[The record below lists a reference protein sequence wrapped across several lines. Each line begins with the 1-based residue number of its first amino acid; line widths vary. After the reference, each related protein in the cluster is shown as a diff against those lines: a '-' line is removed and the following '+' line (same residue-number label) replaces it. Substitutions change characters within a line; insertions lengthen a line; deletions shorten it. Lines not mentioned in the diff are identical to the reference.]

1 MSTNHDSGEATND
14 VHVDV
19 VIVGAGSC
27 GLVAALAAMGNGASV
42 LVVEKLATVGGN
54 STLSTG
60 SIPAAGSRFQ
70 TAAGIEDSPSLM
82 VADLLAASGP
92 HEAEDLLQNMADLS
106 VELVHW
112 LVDTHDV
119 DLQIITDYK
128 HVGHSVARLHAP
140 GDRDGKYLVED
151 LVAACKKSG
160 VSIRTSHPVVGL
172 ITEGDT
178 VVGVRVE
185 PVSGEPYKV
194 MAGSVILAANGY
206 GNNKELLKRWM
217 PEIADARYFGAP
229 GSTGEAVAWSEALG
243 AALANVSAYQGYAA
257 IANPELG
264 LLLSWTTVEMGAV
277 IVTPTGRRVG
287 DESRGYSGFA
297 SILLEH
303 GETAFAV
310 FDTTI
315 RDYVLEN
322 EPRFVR
328 LFNDGLIIEVA
339 NVEELAEFIGC
350 DSATLEG
357 TIATAALAASGEAS
371 DEFGRTN
378 FGFGPMSAPY
388 CVAKVMPGLF
398 HTQGGVRVDAEARV
412 IRPDGSPIAGLFA
425 GGGVAAGVSGLAGAE
440 GYASG
445 NGLLTA
451 VGLGYVAGLASARDA
466 AKASA

>member
-1 MSTNHDSGEATND
+1 MSED
-14 VHVDV
+14 VSVDV
-19 VIVGAGSC
+19 VIVGAGAC
-27 GLVAALAAMGNGASV
+27 GLVAALAAVENGATV
-42 LVVEKLATVGGN
+42 LLLEKLEDVGGN
-54 STLSTG
+54 SRLSTG

-70 TAAGIEDSPSLM
+70 IAAGIDDNPALM
-82 VADLLAASGP
+82 VADLLEASGP
-92 HEAEDLLQNMADLS
+92 HEAEDLLTNMAELS

-112 LVDTHDV
+112 LVDTHGV
-119 DLQIITDYK
+119 DLQLITDYK

-140 GDRDGKYLVED
+140 GDRDGKFLVDD
-151 LVAACKKSG
+151 LVAACEKVG
-160 VSIRTSHPVVGL
+160 VTIRTSHPVVGV
-172 ITEGDT
+172 ITEGDA

-185 PVSGEPYKV
+185 PTNGNPYRV

-206 GNNKELLKRWM
+206 GNNKALLKRWM
-217 PEIADARYFGAP
+217 PEIADAQYFGAP
-229 GSTGEAVAWSEALG
+229 GSTGEAVAWAEDLG
-243 AALANVSAYQGYAA
+243 AAMINVSAYQGYAA

-277 IVTPTGRRVG
+277 IVSPAGLRVG

-303 GETAFAV
+303 GDTAYAV

-328 LFNDGLIIEVA
+328 LFNDGLIIEVPD
-339 NVEELAEFIGC
+339 VQQLAEFIGC
-350 DSATLEG
+350 DSSTLG
-357 TIATAALAASGEAS
+357 DTLDTVGRAASGETT

-378 FGFGPMSAPY
+378 FGFGPLKAPY
-388 CVAKVMPGLF
+388 CVAKVTPGLF
-398 HTQGGVRVDAEARV
+398 HTQGGVQVDAHARV
-412 IRPDGSPIAGLFA
+412 IRADGSPIAGLFA
-425 GGGVAAGVSGLAGAE
+425 GGGVAAGVSGISGAE

-451 VGLGYVAGLASARDA
+451 VGLGYLAGVASAQKSFA
-466 AKASA
+466 

>member
-1 MSTNHDSGEATND
+1 MSEVVN
-14 VHVDV
+14 VDV
-19 VIVGAGSC
+19 VIVGAGAC
-27 GLVAALAAMGNGASV
+27 GMVAALAAIGNGVSV
-42 LVVEKLATVGGN
+42 LLLEKLDNVGGN

-70 TAAGIEDSPSLM
+70 ITAGIEDNPSLM

-92 HEAEDLLQNMADLS
+92 HEAEDLLTNMAELS

-112 LVDTHDV
+112 LVDTHGV
-119 DLQIITDYK
+119 DLQLITDYK

-140 GDRDGKYLVED
+140 GDRDGKF
-151 LVAACKKSG
+151 LVADLLAACNKSG
-160 VSIRTSHPVVGL
+160 VSIRTGHPVVGL
-172 ITEGDT
+172 ITEGDV
-178 VVGVRVE
+178 VVGVHVE
-185 PVSGEPYKV
+185 PVTGEPYRV
-194 MAGSVILAANGY
+194 MATSVILAANGY
-206 GNNKELLKRWM
+206 GNNKNLLNRWM
-217 PEIADARYFGAP
+217 PEIAEASYFGAP
-229 GSTGEAVAWSEALG
+229 GSTGEAVSWSEDLG

-257 IANPELG
+257 VANPALG
-264 LLLSWTTVEMGAV
+264 LLLSWTTIEMGAV
-277 IVTPTGRRVG
+277 IVTPSGQRVG

-328 LFNDGLIIEVA
+328 LFNDGLIIEVP
-339 NVEELAEFIGC
+339 NVKELAEFIGC
-350 DSATLEG
+350 DSPTLG
-357 TIATAALAASGEAS
+357 DTIVSAARAASGEKA
-371 DEFGRTN
+371 DDFGRID
-378 FGFGPMSAPY
+378 FGFGPLQAPY
-388 CVAKVMPGLF
+388 CVAKISPGLF
-398 HTQGGVRVDAEARV
+398 HTQGGVRVDAHARV

-425 GGGVAAGVSGLAGAE
+425 GGGVAAGVSGLSGAE

-451 VGLGYVAGLASARDA
+451 VGLGYLAGITSAHDSLGKTHGASLPQ
-466 AKASA
+466 S

>member
-1 MSTNHDSGEATND
+1 MPEEDLS
-14 VHVDV
+14 VDV
-19 VIVGAGSC
+19 VVVGAGAC
-27 GLVAALAAMGNGASV
+27 GMVAALAAIGKGATV
-42 LVVEKLATVGGN
+42 LLLEKLENVGGN

-70 TAAGIEDSPSLM
+70 KAAGIEDNPSLM

-92 HEAEDLLQNMADLS
+92 HEAEDMLTNMADLS

-112 LVDTHDV
+112 LVDTHGV
-119 DLQIITDYK
+119 DLQLITDYK

-140 GDRDGKYLVED
+140 GDRDGKFLVAD
-151 LVAACKKSG
+151 LVAACEKAG

-172 ITEGDT
+172 ITEGDA

-185 PVSGEPYKV
+185 PVSGEPYRV
-194 MAGSVILAANGY
+194 MAKSVILAANGY

-217 PEIADARYFGAP
+217 PEIAEAQYFGAP
-229 GSTGEAVAWSEALG
+229 GSTGEAVSWAEDLG

-257 IANPELG
+257 VANPALG
-264 LLLSWTTVEMGAV
+264 LLLSWTTIEMGAV
-277 IVTPTGRRVG
+277 IVTADGRRVG

-303 GETAFAV
+303 GDTAFAV

-315 RDYVLEN
+315 RDYVLKN

-328 LFNDGLIIEVA
+328 LFNDGLIVEVA
-339 NVEELAEFIGC
+339 DVDKLADFIGC
-350 DSATLEG
+350 DSATLG
-357 TIATAALAASGEAS
+357 NTLASTASAAAGDSA

-378 FGFGPMSAPY
+378 FGFGPLHAPY
-388 CVAKVMPGLF
+388 CVAKVSPGLF
-398 HTQGGVRVDAEARV
+398 HTQGGVQVDAHARV
-412 IRPDGSPIAGLFA
+412 VRPDGSPITGLFA

-451 VGLGYVAGLASARDA
+451 VGLGYLAGITSAADSA
-466 AKASA
+466 ADHA

>member
-1 MSTNHDSGEATND
+1 MSEDAS
-14 VHVDV
+14 VDV
-19 VIVGAGSC
+19 VIVGAGAC
-27 GLVAALAAMGNGASV
+27 GMVAALAAIGNGATV
-42 LVVEKLATVGGN
+42 LLLEKLDRVGGN

-70 TAAGIEDSPSLM
+70 KAAGIEDNPSLM

-92 HEAEDLLQNMADLS
+92 HEAEDLLKNMAELS

-112 LVDTHDV
+112 LVDTHDI

-140 GDRDGKYLVED
+140 GDRDGKF
-151 LVAACKKSG
+151 LVADLLAACNKSG
-160 VSIRTSHPVVGL
+160 VTIRTSHPVVGL
-172 ITEGDT
+172 ITEGDA

-185 PVSGEPYKV
+185 PIDGEPYRV
-194 MAGSVILAANGY
+194 MARSVILAANGY

-217 PEIADARYFGAP
+217 PEIADAQYFGAP
-229 GSTGEAVAWSEALG
+229 GSTGEAVSWSEDLG

-257 IANPELG
+257 VANPELG
-264 LLLSWTTVEMGAV
+264 LLLSWTTIEMGAV
-277 IVTPTGRRVG
+277 IVSPTGQRVG

-297 SILLEH
+297 SIMLEH
-303 GETAFAV
+303 DDTAYAV

-315 RDYVLEN
+315 RDYVLQN

-328 LFNDGLIIEVA
+328 LFNDGLIIEVPD
-339 NVEELAEFIGC
+339 VEGLAEFVGC
-350 DSATLEG
+350 DSATLG
-357 TIATAALAASGEAS
+357 DTLATTARAASGEIA
-371 DEFGRTN
+371 DEFGRTD
-378 FGFGPMSAPY
+378 FGFGPLKAPY
-388 CVAKVMPGLF
+388 CVAKVTPGLF
-398 HTQGGVRVDAEARV
+398 HTQGGVQVDAHARV
-412 IRPDGSPIAGLFA
+412 VRPDGTPIRGLFA

-451 VGLGYVAGLASARDA
+451 VGLGYLAGITSAADSA
-466 AKASA
+466 ADHS